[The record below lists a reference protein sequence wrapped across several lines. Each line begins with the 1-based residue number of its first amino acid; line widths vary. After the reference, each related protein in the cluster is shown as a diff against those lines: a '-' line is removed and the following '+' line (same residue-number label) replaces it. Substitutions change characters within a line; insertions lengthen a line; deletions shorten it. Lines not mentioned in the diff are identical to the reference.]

1 MKSLKKK
8 FKKWFM
14 AIVSLSFSGQRGLIL
29 QLTLLKIEKKNCLC
43 TVMFRQFSEMLHS
56 IYMFFKVTFT

>member
-43 TVMFRQFSEMLHS
+43 TVMF
-56 IYMFFKVTFT
+56 